1 MSEITRYETPWEYCG
16 AIGIKPLH
24 PLASVVDYSSVKE
37 YRNPQGLCC
46 GYYVVSLYCGDTDCG
61 VRYGRNMYD
70 YQDGTLFFTAPG
82 QVLSFS
88 NYGKAYQ
95 PKENCIALLFHPDF
109 FRGTGLAKNIS
120 RYKFFSYEV
129 HEALHLSETEIDDIR
144 LCFHSIEKELKQR
157 PDHHSTTIVCTA
169 IELLLNYCN
178 RFYDRQ
184 FITRHNA
191 YMDVVSRFEMLLND
205 WFTSLQNGTQKLP
218 TVKYFADKL
227 NFSPDYLSCLIKKET
242 GKNIQEH
249 IHYKLIEAAKDCLC
263 FNDKSI
269 SQIAYELGFEY
280 PQHFTRL
287 FKSKVG
293 VTPSEYRQMKL
304 VK

>member
-16 AIGIKPLH
+16 AIGVKSLH
-24 PLASVVDYSSVKE
+24 PLVSVIDYSGVKE

-46 GYYVVSLYCGDTDCG
+46 GYYVVSFYCGDTDCG

-95 PKENCIALLFHPDF
+95 PKENCIALLFHPDY
-109 FRGTGLAKNIS
+109 FRGTDLAKNIS

-144 LCFHSIEKELKQR
+144 ICFHAIEKELKQR

-218 TVKYFADKL
+218 TVKYFADEL

-249 IHYKLIEAAKDCLC
+249 IHYKLTEAAKDRLC

-293 VTPSEYRQMKL
+293 VTPSEYRQMNL